1 MKNLFYILLTL
12 ILVSSQI
19 YTQPNRGKN
28 HRNMDKIAQLE
39 KIKLMEILEL
49 DEETS
54 VKFFVRLKDHR
65 LKMRENMVQLDL
77 LIDEMRKIIDEDSFE
92 KGDNS
97 FKKFND
103 NFISLENNG
112 IKIRLDF
119 IKSIGDLLSP
129 SQISKFLVFEKA
141 FRSEMQDL
149 LMKPRGG
156 RGMR

>member
-1 MKNLFYILLTL
+1 MKKLFYILLTL

-54 VKFFVRLKDHR
+54 VKFFVRLKEHR
-65 LKMRENMVQLDL
+65 EKMRENMVQLDL
-77 LIDEMRKIIDEDSFE
+77 LIDEMRKKIDEDSFE

-119 IKSIGDLLSP
+119 IKSIGDLLSQ
-129 SQISKFLVFEKA
+129 SQISKFLVFEKS

-149 LMKPRGG
+149 LMKQRGS
-156 RGMR
+156 RRMR

>member
-1 MKNLFYILLTL
+1 
-12 ILVSSQI
+12 
-19 YTQPNRGKN
+19 
-28 HRNMDKIAQLE
+28 MDKIAQLE

-65 LKMRENMVQLDL
+65 LKMRENMDQIDQ
-77 LIDEMRKIIDEDSFE
+77 LIDEIRKIIDEDSFE

-97 FKKFND
+97 FKKFID
-103 NFISLENNG
+103 DFISLENNG
-112 IKIRLDF
+112 KKIRLDF
-119 IKSIGDLLSP
+119 IKSIGDLLTP
-129 SQISKFLVFEKA
+129 IQVSKFLVFEKA

-149 LMKPRGG
+149 LMKQRGG